1 MPKVSAKTRSFTE
14 SVIREMTRLAGEYD
28 AVNLA
33 QGYPDFSCPPELKLA
48 ATAAIEEDYNQY
60 SVTWGSEELREA
72 VSQKLRRYN
81 RIDAKPN
88 ENIVIT
94 CGTTEAMVAS
104 QIALLDP
111 GDELIVISPHYEN
124 YAPDAI
130 LSGARPKYFPLDE
143 ERGYSLD
150 EEAFKEQFNSNTKG
164 IVINT
169 PMNPTGK
176 VFNEKELSLIAD
188 LCIDYDVT
196 CFTDEIYEYILYDDA
211 RHGSIGSMDSMRDRT
226 VTITGFS
233 KTFSITGWRV
243 GYTVAAKPLT
253 DAIKKVHDF
262 LTVGAPHPLQIACV
276 EALKLPDSYYTQL
289 RTDYAKKRNMLLS
302 ELEKIG
308 FKCAKPSGAYFIWS
322 DYSEI
327 DSRSNDDDFARNLVK
342 NIGVAAVPGS
352 SFYSDVNDR
361 KIRKIRF
368 TFSKKMETLEAACR
382 RLEALNKHSLKNP
395 AAL

>member
-1 MPKVSAKTRSFTE
+1 MPKVSAKTSSFTE
-14 SVIREMTRLAGEYD
+14 SVIREMTRLASEYN

-48 ATAAIEEDYNQY
+48 AAAAIDQDYNQY
-60 SVTWGSEELREA
+60 SITWGSEELREA
-72 VSQKLRRYN
+72 VAQKLRRYN

-130 LSGARPKYFPLDE
+130 LSGAKPKYFPLDE
-143 ERGYSLD
+143 ERDYALD
-150 EEAFKEQFNSNTKG
+150 EEAFKKQFNSNTRG

-188 LCIDYDVT
+188 LCNDYDVT
-196 CFTDEIYEYILYDDA
+196 CFTDEIYEYIVYDDA
-211 RHGSIGSMDSMRDRT
+211 RHMSIGSLDSMRNRT

-253 DAIKKVHDF
+253 EAIKKVHDF

-276 EALKLPDSYYTQL
+276 EALKLPDSYYAQL
-289 RTDYAKKRNMLLS
+289 KAEYTRKRNMLLS

-308 FKCAKPSGAYFIWS
+308 FKCTKPSGAYFIWS

-327 DSRSNDDDFARNLVK
+327 DSQLNDDDFTRNLVK

-352 SFYSDVNDR
+352 SFYSDIDR
-361 KIRKIRF
+361 EEIRKVRF
-368 TFSKKMETLEAACR
+368 TFSKKMETLQAACQ
-382 RLEALNKHSLKNP
+382 RLEALNKRTLKQP

>member
-1 MPKVSAKTRSFTE
+1 MPKVSAKTSTFTE
-14 SVIREMTRLAGEYD
+14 SVIREMTRLASEYQ

-33 QGYPDFSCPPELKLA
+33 QGYPDFSCPQELKLA
-48 ATAAIEEDYNQY
+48 AAAAIDQDYNQY
-60 SVTWGSEELREA
+60 SITWGSEELRKA
-72 VSQKLRRYN
+72 VAQKMRRYN

-111 GDELIVISPHYEN
+111 GDELIVLSPHYEN

-130 LSGARPKYFPLDE
+130 LSGAKPRYFQLDE
-143 ERGYSLD
+143 ERGYALD
-150 EEAFKEQFNSNTKG
+150 EEALKKQFNSNTRG

-176 VFNEKELSLIAD
+176 VFNEKELSLISD
-188 LCIDYDVT
+188 LCNDYDVT
-196 CFTDEIYEYILYDDA
+196 CFTDEIYEYIIYDGA
-211 RHGSIGSMDSMRDRT
+211 AHMSIGSMDSMRDRT

-253 DAIKKVHDF
+253 EAIKKVHDF
-262 LTVGAPHPLQIACV
+262 LTVGAPHPLQIACI
-276 EALKLPDSYYTQL
+276 EALKLPDAYYAQL
-289 RTDYAKKRNMLLS
+289 KADYTKKRNMLLS

-308 FKCAKPSGAYFIWS
+308 FKCTKPSGAYFIWC
-322 DYSEI
+322 DYAEI
-327 DSRSNDDDFARNLVK
+327 DSHSNDDDFARDLVK
-342 NIGVAAVPGS
+342 NIGVATVPGS
-352 SFYSDVNDR
+352 SFYSDIGHNE
-361 KIRKIRF
+361 IRKVRF
-368 TFSKKMETLEAACR
+368 TFSKKMETLQAACQ
-382 RLEALNKHSLKNP
+382 RLEALNKRPLKQP
-395 AAL
+395 AAV